1 MDGWMDGWMDG
12 LIASAMEVTYSCS
25 CNFNEII

>member
-1 MDGWMDGWMDG
+1 MVMNGWMDG
-12 LIASAMEVTYSCS
+12 LIASAIEVTYSCS